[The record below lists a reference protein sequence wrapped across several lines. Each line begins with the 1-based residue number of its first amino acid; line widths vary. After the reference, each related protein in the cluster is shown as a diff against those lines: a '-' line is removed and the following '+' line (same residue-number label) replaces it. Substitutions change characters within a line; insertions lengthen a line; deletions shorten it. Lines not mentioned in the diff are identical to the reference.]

1 MGGWNPFEDI
11 VDFVTDIVDVFVD
24 IIEDF
29 VGWLVP
35 MPDIP
40 DFGDMQADQTAK
52 GVLVNKFSSNA
63 HIPVVYGT
71 RKVGGNVV
79 FLETSGTDNEFLYM
93 AIVLSEGEINDI
105 SSIFINDN
113 QVSWSGDIA
122 DNTQIT
128 VASSDSNFFDSTN
141 SQSLITCEPHFGT
154 DSQNASSLL
163 STLSSW
169 TSNHRL
175 RGLAYLAIKFQW
187 NTDKFGS
194 LPTVN
199 AIVQG
204 KKVYNPNLDSTVT
217 GGSGSH
223 RADTSST
230 WEYSDNPVYQ
240 LLDYLRDTRFG
251 MGIPNSYFDSNFA
264 DWQTAGDVCDTD
276 ITPFSGASAIDLMD
290 SHMVVDTSKKAID
303 NVQEFIKGSR
313 AFLNFSAGKY
323 KILVET
329 SGSASITLTE
339 DNILAGISVSSK
351 NKNSRFN
358 RVIVNFINP
367 DKNYQSDTAQFP
379 PVDETGIASAD
390 QHATMKTA
398 DGGLLLEG
406 RFDFSMFTNPY
417 QAQEMAEIILRRSRS
432 SLDVTLKA
440 DATALDLS
448 IGDIVNITHA
458 TPGFSAKAFRVQ
470 GMTLNSDHTV
480 SLQCSEHQ
488 DSYYT
493 FGTQQEVATIP
504 DTTLPNPFSV
514 SPPASVSL
522 DDELIEYA
530 DGIVITRLL
539 ITIGVSPDKF
549 VDNYEVQI
557 KQTKDQNGATVS
569 DSFREIAVGKILE
582 YQHLNVIDGAEYQ
595 VRVRAVNT
603 IGSKSTFVSTTR
615 TIVGG
620 VEAPSNVEDFA
631 VEMHGQNHMK
641 LTWTPPSK
649 NSDLDISFYEIRYQN
664 VTTGAKWLN
673 STNLVRC
680 PRRKCDNAVVP
691 ARTGSYLI
699 KAVDKNG
706 NTSAEATIVTTNIS
720 DIQAYQTIST
730 FTETPD
736 IFTAADSMDASLPL
750 AVKIDASGD
759 TVLTLDTVTN
769 FDDTVGNFDSPSGDF
784 ELGGTDTTSN
794 PNFNNS
800 NRDAKGFY
808 NFTNSLSLAQI
819 YDGNIEPTITL
830 DAENPY
836 DLFDSG
842 RGALFFDSAKAPFD
856 GTEQIHAFH
865 RVQIATSTTA
875 LADCTSFVDITQSAT
890 FKFKFAKFRLKLTND
905 DDQTSSNVKTIS
917 IKLNSDVS
925 LANQGFSA
933 FRTELNNILSA
944 LNSSHSGSSAPGS
957 ATAGTLWVDTATSG
971 VLKLKMNDGT
981 DNVEILQLNISSNAL
996 TSTMSVTGTISETD
1010 PNALPLAIA
1019 LG

>member
-113 QVSWSGDIA
+113 QVTWSGDIA

-128 VASSDSNFFDSTN
+128 VASSDSNFYDTAN
-141 SQSLITCEPHFGT
+141 SESLITCEPHFGS

-339 DNILAGISVSSK
+339 DNILGGITVSSK

-406 RFDFSMFTNPY
+406 RFDFSMFTSPY

-720 DIQAYQTIST
+720 DIQAYQTISKFVT
-730 FTETPD
+730 VSKVNTVSPD
-736 IFTAADSMDASLPL
+736 ASIFTAKGKLAS
-750 AVKIDASGD
+750 
-759 TVLTLDTVTN
+759 
-769 FDDTVGNFDSPSGDF
+769 
-784 ELGGTDTTSN
+784 
-794 PNFNNS
+794 
-800 NRDAKGFY
+800 
-808 NFTNSLSLAQI
+808 
-819 YDGNIEPTITL
+819 
-830 DAENPY
+830 
-836 DLFDSG
+836 
-842 RGALFFDSAKAPFD
+842 
-856 GTEQIHAFH
+856 
-865 RVQIATSTTA
+865 
-875 LADCTSFVDITQSAT
+875 
-890 FKFKFAKFRLKLTND
+890 
-905 DDQTSSNVKTIS
+905 
-917 IKLNSDVS
+917 
-925 LANQGFSA
+925 
-933 FRTELNNILSA
+933 ILSA
-944 LNSSHSGSSAPGS
+944 AVNI
-957 ATAGTLWVDTATSG
+957 SG
-971 VLKLKMNDGT
+971 VSV
-981 DNVEILQLNISSNAL
+981 NVDI
-996 TSTMSVTGTISETD
+996 V
-1010 PNALPLAIA
+1010 
-1019 LG
+1019 

>member
-1 MGGWNPFEDI
+1 MGGWNPFEEI

-113 QVSWSGDIA
+113 QVTWSGDIA

-406 RFDFSMFTNPY
+406 RFDFSMFTSPY

-458 TPGFSAKAFRVQ
+458 TPGFSAKPFRVQ

-865 RVQIATSTTA
+865 RVQIATSTSS
-875 LADCTSFVDITQSAT
+875 LANCTTFVDITQSAT

-905 DDQTSSNVKTIS
+905 DDQTSSNVKTMS
-917 IKLNSDVS
+917 IKLNMEERTFAQNDLTTSSGTRTITYTNPFYAVPAIGIAAQN
-925 LANQGFSA
+925 LATGDTFTISSKTVNGFTIA
-933 FRTELNNILSA
+933 FV
-944 LNSSHSGSSAPGS
+944 NSSGS
-957 ATAGTLWVDTATSG
+957 AVDRTFDYIAKG
-971 VLKLKMNDGT
+971 YG
-981 DNVEILQLNISSNAL
+981 LQS
-996 TSTMSVTGTISETD
+996 
-1010 PNALPLAIA
+1010 
-1019 LG
+1019 

>member
-1 MGGWNPFEDI
+1 MGGYNPFEE
-11 VDFVTDIVDVFVD
+11 VLDFVTDVVDAIVDIV
-24 IIEDF
+24 EDF
-29 VGWLVP
+29 VGWLYP

-40 DFGDMQADQTAK
+40 DFGDMQQDLNAK

-63 HIPVVYGT
+63 SIPVIYGT

-93 AIVLSEGEINDI
+93 ALVLSEGEIHNI
-105 SSIFINDN
+105 TKIFINDN
-113 QVSWSGDIA
+113 EVTWSGDIA

-128 VASSDSNFFDSTN
+128 VASSDANFFDSTD
-141 SQSLITCEPHFGT
+141 SVSLITCEPHFGS
-154 DSQNASSLL
+154 DSQSASSLL
-163 STLSSW
+163 SGLSSW

-175 RGLAYLAIKFQW
+175 RGLAYLAIKFKW

-199 AIVQG
+199 AIVEG
-204 KKVYNPNLDSTVT
+204 KKIYNPNLDSTIT

-251 MGIPNSYFDSNFA
+251 MSIPNSYFDSNFA
-264 DWQTAGDVCDTD
+264 DWQVAGDVCDTN
-276 ITPFSGASAIDLMD
+276 ITPYSGASQIDLMD
-290 SHMVVDTSKKAID
+290 SHTVVDTSKKAID
-303 NVQEFIKGSR
+303 NVKEFVKGCR
-313 AFLNFSAGKY
+313 AFLNFSSGKY
-323 KILVET
+323 KILVES

-339 DNILAGISVSSK
+339 DNILGGITVSSK
-351 NKNSRFN
+351 NKNSRYN
-358 RVIVNFINP
+358 RVIVNWINP
-367 DKNYQSDTAQFP
+367 TKNFQSDTAQFP
-379 PVDETGIASAD
+379 PVDETGIATAD

-406 RFDFSMFTNPY
+406 RFDFPMFTSPY

-440 DATALDLS
+440 DATALELS

-458 TPGFSAKAFRVQ
+458 TPGFSAKPFRVQ
-470 GMTLNSDHTV
+470 GMSINADHTIG
-480 SLQCSEHQ
+480 LQLSEHQ

-514 SPPASVSL
+514 LPPASITL

-530 DGIVITRLL
+530 DGIVITRLI
-539 ITIGVSPDKF
+539 ITIGASLDNF

-557 KQTKDQNGATVS
+557 KQTKDQNGATVT

-595 VRVRAVNT
+595 VRARAVNT
-603 IGSKSTFVSTTR
+603 IGVKSTFVSTTR

-620 VEAPSNVEDFA
+620 VEAPSNVDDFA
-631 VEMHGQNHMK
+631 VEMHGQDHMK

-649 NSDLDISFYEIRYQN
+649 ESDLDISFYEIRYQN
-664 VTTGAKWLN
+664 TLSGANWLN
-673 STNLVRC
+673 SSNLVRC
-680 PRRKCDNAVVP
+680 PRRKCDSAIVP

-699 KAVDKNG
+699 KAVDKNS
-706 NTSAEATIVTTNIS
+706 NTSAEASIVSTNIS
-720 DIQAYQTIST
+720 SIQSYTQVTT
-730 FTETPD
+730 FTETPN
-736 IFTAADSMDASLPL
+736 IFTALDSMDASFPL
-750 AVKIDASGD
+750 AVKIDESGD

-808 NFTNSLSLAQI
+808 NFTNSLSLTQI
-819 YDGNIEPTITL
+819 YDGNLEPTITL

-842 RGALFFDSAKAPFD
+842 RGALVFDSAKAPFD

-865 RVQIATSTTA
+865 RVQVATSTTS

-905 DDQTSSNVKTIS
+905 DDQTSSNVKTVQ
-917 IKLNSDVS
+917 IKLNMEERIIGESDLATSSGSKTITYGNAFFAVPSIGIAAQNMVTGDVFTISSKTVS
-925 LANQGFSA
+925 GFTIA
-933 FRTELNNILSA
+933 FV
-944 LNSSHSGSSAPGS
+944 NSSGAS
-957 ATAGTLWVDTATSG
+957 VDRTFDYIAKG
-971 VLKLKMNDGT
+971 YG
-981 DNVEILQLNISSNAL
+981 LQS
-996 TSTMSVTGTISETD
+996 
-1010 PNALPLAIA
+1010 
-1019 LG
+1019 

>member
-1 MGGWNPFEDI
+1 MGGFNPFEPI
-11 VDFVTDIVDVFVD
+11 IDFVTDVVDAVVD
-24 IIEDF
+24 IVEDF
-29 VGWLVP
+29 VGWLYP

-40 DFGDMQADQTAK
+40 DFGDMQQDLNAK
-52 GVLVNKFSSNA
+52 GVLVNKISANA
-63 HIPVVYGT
+63 SIPIIYGT

-79 FLETSGTDNEFLYM
+79 FIETSGTDNEFLYM
-93 AIVLSEGEINDI
+93 ALVLSEGEIHDI
-105 SSIFINDN
+105 TKIFINDN
-113 QVSWSGDIA
+113 EVSWSGDIA

-128 VASSDSNFFDSTN
+128 VASSDANFFDTTDSV
-141 SQSLITCEPHFGT
+141 SLITCEPHFGS
-154 DSQNASSLL
+154 DSQSASSLL
-163 STLSSW
+163 SGLSSW

-175 RGLAYLAIKFQW
+175 RGLAYLAIKFKW
-187 NTDKFGS
+187 NADKFGS

-204 KKVYNPNLDSTVT
+204 KKIYNPNLDSTKT

-223 RADTSST
+223 REDTSST
-230 WEYSDNPVYQ
+230 WEFSDNPVYQ
-240 LLDYLRDTRFG
+240 LLDYLRNDRYG
-251 MGIPNSYFDSNFA
+251 MGIPNSYFDSNYA
-264 DWQTAGDVCDTD
+264 DWQTAGDVCDTN
-276 ITPFSGASAIDLMD
+276 ITPFSGASQINLMD
-290 SHMVVDTSKKAID
+290 SHTVVDTSKKAIE
-303 NVQEFIKGSR
+303 NVREFVKGCR

-323 KILVET
+323 KILVES

-339 DNILAGISVSSK
+339 DNILGGITVSSK
-351 NKNSRFN
+351 NKNSRYN

-367 DKNYQSDTAQFP
+367 DKNFMSDTAQFP

-406 RFDFSMFTNPY
+406 RFDFPMFTSPY

-440 DATALDLS
+440 DATALELS

-458 TPGFSAKAFRVQ
+458 TPGFSAKPFRVQ
-470 GMTLNSDHTV
+470 GMSINADHTIG
-480 SLQCSEHQ
+480 LQLSEHQ

-504 DTTLPNPFSV
+504 DTTLPNPFSIL
-514 SPPASVSL
+514 PPASVSL

-530 DGIVITRLL
+530 DGIVITRLI
-539 ITIGVSPDKF
+539 ITVGASLDNF

-557 KQTKDQNGATVS
+557 KQTKDQNGNSVT

-582 YQHLNVIDGAEYQ
+582 YQHLNVIDAAEYQ

-603 IGSKSTFVSTTR
+603 LGVKSTFVSATR

-620 VEAPSNVEDFA
+620 VEVPSNVEDFA
-631 VEMHGQNHMK
+631 VEMHGQDHMK

-649 NSDLDISFYEIRYQN
+649 ESDLDISFYEIRYQN
-664 VTTGAKWLN
+664 TLSGANWLN
-673 STNLVRC
+673 SSNLVRC
-680 PRRKCDNAVVP
+680 PRRKCDSAIVP

-699 KAVDKNG
+699 KAVDKNS
-706 NTSAEATIVTTNIS
+706 NTSAEASIVSTNIS
-720 DIQAYQTIST
+720 SIQAYTQVTT

-736 IFTAADSMDASLPL
+736 VFTALDSMDASFPL
-750 AVKIDASGD
+750 AVKIDDSGD

-794 PNFNNS
+794 PTFFNS

-808 NFTNSLSLAQI
+808 NFTNSLSLSQI
-819 YDGNIEPTITL
+819 YDGNLEPTITL

-842 RGALFFDSAKAPFD
+842 RGALVFDSAKAPFD

-865 RVQIATSTTA
+865 RVQVATSTTS
-875 LADCTSFVDITQSAT
+875 LSDCTNFVDITQSAT

-905 DDQTSSNVKTIS
+905 DDQTSSNVKNVQ
-917 IKLNSDVS
+917 IKLNMEERTIGESNLATSSGSKTITYGNAFFAVPSIGIAAQNMATGDVFTIS
-925 LANQGFSA
+925 SKTVSGFTIA
-933 FRTELNNILSA
+933 FV
-944 LNSSHSGSSAPGS
+944 NSSGAS
-957 ATAGTLWVDTATSG
+957 VDRTFDYIAKG
-971 VLKLKMNDGT
+971 YG
-981 DNVEILQLNISSNAL
+981 LQS
-996 TSTMSVTGTISETD
+996 
-1010 PNALPLAIA
+1010 
-1019 LG
+1019 